1 MESNELPALLSTLA
15 ATGNDEA
22 EWPELARAALKR
34 TARDERIKAFVES
47 DRRTYELLLGAA
59 NRFIGGETLEE
70 CLPIAREINEAG
82 HAVTIDYMGEST
94 RDPNDAAQATST
106 FARVIDG
113 IAANGLVASIS
124 LDLSHIGLAIEP
136 GLALEHDRGLAMA
149 SAAAGLELMI
159 SAEDSSRTDHILDIH
174 RELAGAY
181 ANVGITLQANLHRTA
196 ADLHRVRELPGR
208 VRIVKGAF
216 EELPSVAVPRGAELD
231 DRYLRLVAAL
241 LDRNHSVSIAT
252 HDPEL
257 LARILPLVDP
267 ADTTGTVE
275 FEMLRGVGERLL
287 CQIHETGYRTRLY
300 LPFGVERY
308 LYLCH
313 RLAKYPPNLY
323 RAISDALDRAKGP
336 ANENVQYG

>member
-1 MESNELPALLSTLA
+1 MESNDLSALLSTLTA
-15 ATGNDEA
+15 GGNDEA
-22 EWPELARAALKR
+22 EWRELARATLKGI
-34 TARDERIKAFVES
+34 ARDERIKALVES
-47 DRRTYELLLGAA
+47 DRRTYSLLLGAA

-82 HAVTIDYMGEST
+82 HAVTIDSMGEST

-113 IAANGLVASIS
+113 IAANGLDASVL

-136 GLALEHDRGLAMA
+136 GLALEHARGLATTTA
-149 SAAAGLELMI
+149 EAGLELMI

-181 ANVGITLQANLHRTA
+181 ANVGITLQANLHRTT

-208 VRIVKGAF
+208 VRMVKGAF
-216 EELPSVAVPRGAELD
+216 EESRTVALPRGAELD
-231 DRYLRLVAAL
+231 GRYLRLVTAL
-241 LDRNHSVSIAT
+241 LDRNHPVSIAT
-252 HDPEL
+252 HDTEL

-275 FEMLRGVGERLL
+275 IEMLRSVGEGLL
-287 CQIHETGYRTRLY
+287 GHIHETGYRTRLY
-300 LPFGVERY
+300 LPFGVEWY

-313 RLAKYPPNLY
+313 RLAEYPPNLY
-323 RAISDALDRAKGP
+323 RAISDALDRAKGH
-336 ANENVQYG
+336 ANGSVR